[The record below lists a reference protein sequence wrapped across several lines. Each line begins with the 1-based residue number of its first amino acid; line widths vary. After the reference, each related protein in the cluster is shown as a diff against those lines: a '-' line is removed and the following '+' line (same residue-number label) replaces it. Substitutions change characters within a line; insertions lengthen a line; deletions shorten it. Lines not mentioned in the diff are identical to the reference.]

1 MGAFNTYMQQ
11 LQRFTRD
18 AKQDLLNPED
28 LLDYVNRARREVAA
42 RTQCIRRLTPISG
55 AVVSIAMTA
64 GGSGYTNP
72 TVAISAPDF
81 PSGRGA
87 NPNGLQALASAT
99 VVGGIVTQITVNL
112 GGAGYFEP
120 IVSIT
125 DPTGTGA
132 TATASISPIN
142 TLNVGQEVYPFSG
155 VDLTQFPG
163 VDSILAVQS
172 VSVLFSN
179 WRYMPGMYD
188 FTTYQAKIRQFPSN
202 QYQWT
207 PAFCSQ
213 YGQGTDGSF
222 YAYPPPSQTYQME
235 WDCYCLPSD
244 LKNDLSVE
252 AIPQPWSDVVPYYA
266 AHLAFLELQNMNS
279 AAYYLK
285 LFDDMC
291 LRKSQYARISRRVN
305 AYGRY

>member
-1 MGAFNTYMQQ
+1 MGAYNTYLQQ
-11 LQRFTRD
+11 VQRFTRD

-28 LLDYVNRARREVAA
+28 LLNYVNRARREVAA

-55 AVVSIAMTA
+55 AVVSIAVTA

-72 TVAISAPDF
+72 TVAISSPDF

-87 NPNGLQALASAT
+87 NPNGLQALASA
-99 VVGGIVTQITVNL
+99 VFVNGIITQITVNL

-120 IVSIT
+120 VVSIT

-132 TATASISPIN
+132 TASATISKIN
-142 TLNVGQEVYPFSG
+142 QLNTGQEEYKFSDID
-155 VDLTQFPG
+155 VTMFPG
-163 VDSILAVQS
+163 VASVYAIQS
-172 VSVLFSN
+172 VSVIYADY
-179 WRYMPGMYD
+179 RYSLPMYD
-188 FTTYQAKIRQFPSN
+188 FSTYQAKIRQYPF
-202 QYQWT
+202 QYQYV

-222 YAYPPPSQTYQME
+222 FAYPLPSQVYQWE
-235 WDCYCLPSD
+235 FDCFCMPQD
-244 LKNDLSVE
+244 LVNDLSVE
-252 AIPQPWSDVVPYYA
+252 AIPQPWQDVVPYYA

-279 AAYYLK
+279 GAYYMK
-285 LFDDMC
+285 LFDDMT

-305 AYGRY
+305 PYGRY